1 MDLEVESLQPRFYKQ
16 ITKALD
22 KGFLSHAY
30 LIETNNNSVDVVKK
44 YVLFLVEKIYED
56 SYKNNSVTIDKDKL
70 FHLIENNEFP
80 DYIEVYPI
88 NNQIKKEQLLFIKDE
103 FANKSLYN
111 TKKVYVVFDCEKM
124 NVNSANTILKFLEEP
139 SDDIVAIFVTSNQY
153 NILDTIRSRCQVVRL
168 QYEEKNDITFSD
180 DLLEFVDDINNR
192 KDNDLMLKFNYYN
205 SNMFKDKSLATDF
218 MRDLLKYFET
228 LLNKKSSNDSLE
240 DLVSI
245 ISILE
250 NELKKLKYNVNMK
263 LWLDNLL
270 LSLMEVLNEIIKDI
284 LYRWNV

>member
-1 MDLEVESLQPRFYKQ
+1 MDLEVESLQPMFYNQ
-16 ITKALD
+16 IMKALD

-124 NVNSANTILKFLEEP
+124 NVNSANTILKFIEEP

-205 SNMFKDKSLATDF
+205 SNMFKDKSLAIDF

-270 LSLMEVLNEIIKDI
+270 LSLMEV
-284 LYRWNV
+284 

>member
-124 NVNSANTILKFLEEP
+124 NVNSANTILKFIEEP

-270 LSLMEVLNEIIKDI
+270 LSLMEV
-284 LYRWNV
+284 

>member
-22 KGFLSHAY
+22 KCFLSHAY

-124 NVNSANTILKFLEEP
+124 NVNSANTILKFIEEP

-228 LLNKKSSNDSLE
+228 LLNKKNSNDSLE

-270 LSLMEVLNEIIKDI
+270 LSLMEV
-284 LYRWNV
+284 

>member
-56 SYKNNSVTIDKDKL
+56 SYKNNSVTLDKDKL

-270 LSLMEVLNEIIKDI
+270 LSLMEV
-284 LYRWNV
+284 

>member
-124 NVNSANTILKFLEEP
+124 NVNSANTILKFIEEP

-228 LLNKKSSNDSLE
+228 LLNKKNSNDSLE

-270 LSLMEVLNEIIKDI
+270 LSLMEV
-284 LYRWNV
+284 

>member
-124 NVNSANTILKFLEEP
+124 NVNSANTILKFIEEP

-192 KDNDLMLKFNYYN
+192 KDNDLMLKFNY
-205 SNMFKDKSLATDF
+205 
-218 MRDLLKYFET
+218 
-228 LLNKKSSNDSLE
+228 
-240 DLVSI
+240 
-245 ISILE
+245 
-250 NELKKLKYNVNMK
+250 
-263 LWLDNLL
+263 
-270 LSLMEVLNEIIKDI
+270 
-284 LYRWNV
+284 

>member
-124 NVNSANTILKFLEEP
+124 NVNSANTILKFIEEP

-205 SNMFKDKSLATDF
+205 SNMFKDKSLAIDF

-270 LSLMEVLNEIIKDI
+270 LSLMEV
-284 LYRWNV
+284 

>member
-56 SYKNNSVTIDKDKL
+56 SYKNNSVTIGNDIL
-70 FHLIENNEFP
+70 LHLIENNELY

-124 NVNSANTILKFLEEP
+124 NVNSANTILKFIEEP

-270 LSLMEVLNEIIKDI
+270 LSLMEV
-284 LYRWNV
+284 

>member
-270 LSLMEVLNEIIKDI
+270 LSLMEV
-284 LYRWNV
+284 

>member
-124 NVNSANTILKFLEEP
+124 NVNSANTILKFIEEP

-153 NILDTIRSRCQVVRL
+153 NILDTIRSRCQAVRL

-270 LSLMEVLNEIIKDI
+270 LSLMEV
-284 LYRWNV
+284 

>member
-124 NVNSANTILKFLEEP
+124 NVNSANTILKFIEEP

-153 NILDTIRSRCQVVRL
+153 NVLDTIRSRCQVVRL

-270 LSLMEVLNEIIKDI
+270 LSLMEV
-284 LYRWNV
+284 

>member
-153 NILDTIRSRCQVVRL
+153 NILDTIRSRCQAVRL

-205 SNMFKDKSLATDF
+205 SNMFKDKSLAIDF

-270 LSLMEVLNEIIKDI
+270 LSLMEV
-284 LYRWNV
+284 

>member
-70 FHLIENNEFP
+70 FHLIENKEFP

-270 LSLMEVLNEIIKDI
+270 LSLMEV
-284 LYRWNV
+284 